1 MVGLLSSVSLFDRER
16 GREVVGTK
24 LSPAQRERERVESS
38 LMVCEEEAANNSLFQ
53 SRKNT
58 FTLVWPAARVQ
69 TPSHSRTATK
79 RLNVG
84 TIQLGFV

>member
-38 LMVCEEEAANNSLFQ
+38 LMVCEEEAASNSLFSVSKKYLHPRLARRSGSNPLPQ
-53 SRKNT
+53 PDSHQ
-58 FTLVWPAARVQ
+58 AA
-69 TPSHSRTATK
+69 
-79 RLNVG
+79 
-84 TIQLGFV
+84 